1 MSSRHFLTTDQSG
14 ASLELSLSNRPL
26 CNFYIF
32 IYFTVQ
38 TASRRDLVSIPAW
51 SLRLCAA
58 NSQGTVQYNSSRGPC
73 RHRQATVALL
83 AHDCLDSACA
93 KSRLRLCAI
102 SCCRRTCVHAV
113 RPLRLSAFETLPA
126 SVGLS
131 RAGWAP
137 LWAPGQAG
145 PSQQLG
151 LCPWYAG
158 LCQVCWQ
165 DLPGQTAKP
174 CGTDSALQLTVTD
187 LT

>member
-1 MSSRHFLTTDQSG
+1 MPV
-14 ASLELSLSNRPL
+14 SNSALATGPYAT
-26 CNFYIF
+26 YIY
-32 IYFTVQ
+32 IYIYITVQ
-38 TASRRDLVSIPAW
+38 TASRLSLVTIPAW
-51 SLRLCAA
+51 SLHLCAT
-58 NSQGTVQYNSSRGPC
+58 NSQGTDQYNRSRGPC
-73 RHRQATVALL
+73 RHRLATVALL

-93 KSRLRLCAI
+93 KSRLRLCAS

-113 RPLRLSAFETLPA
+113 TPLRLSACETLPA

-145 PSQQLG
+145 SSQQLG

-158 LCQVCWQ
+158 LCQVCSQ

-174 CGTDSALQLTVTD
+174 CGTDSALRLTGTD

>member
-1 MSSRHFLTTDQSG
+1 MPVSNSALATGPYATFIYLYILLFRQHPDGTLYRHLPGPCTCVRPTAREQTSTIAVVGPAVTD
-14 ASLELSLSNRPL
+14 RPL
-26 CNFYIF
+26 W
-32 IYFTVQ
+32 
-38 TASRRDLVSIPAW
+38 P
-51 SLRLCAA
+51 
-58 NSQGTVQYNSSRGPC
+58 
-73 RHRQATVALL
+73 
-83 AHDCLDSACA
+83 CLDSACA

-126 SVGLS
+126 SVGFT

-174 CGTDSALQLTVTD
+174 CGTDSALRLTRID